1 MHGICTVSEHMT
13 TTWVSVVWF
22 IFTTFVPAF
31 GIYLFMLAM
40 FLSDPRHGPTM
51 NTNTNTLLDVEPK
64 NEEIYGYYDPNCDHS
79 TSSCEDNS
87 SNSDIFEESDGCEGV
102 DNDVAERVGVISQL
116 SLSDIFEESDGCEGV
131 DNDVVETEPS
141 DKKIQ

>member
-1 MHGICTVSEHMT
+1 MM

-40 FLSDPRHGPTM
+40 FLSDPKHGPTR
-51 NTNTNTLLDVEPK
+51 NTKNAERGGFIAEEPK

-79 TSSCEDNS
+79 TSSCDDNS
-87 SNSDIFEESDGCEGV
+87 SN
-102 DNDVAERVGVISQL
+102 
-116 SLSDIFEESDGCEGV
+116 SDIFEESDGCEGV